1 MNFKIIKKYL
11 SIPYVWSFTTYF
23 SEGFPYSIIRS
34 VSAVFFRDM
43 KVPLESIGLTSLF
56 GLPWIIKFLWG
67 PQVDEYSTKRRWL
80 LTMQTLLV
88 AMMGIAALF
97 APLEFNVRAIA
108 VLFFIGS
115 FIAATN
121 DIAIDGYYME
131 ALDQEG
137 QAKFVGY
144 RTMAY
149 RVAWLTGNGV
159 IVTIGTTTG
168 WPLAFLAA
176 AGIFGLFLVYHLF
189 FLPEAESVDK
199 PANLLFGRLI
209 KPRTIAAMIVAILGV
224 LGIRL
229 FFKTDFYT
237 TLEAGLP
244 VLKKVTFAHW
254 VALLLFLGLV
264 MLGVFRRRIKQWLFR
279 DPDSYYGKAFIY
291 FMERDKVS
299 IILAFI
305 ILLRAGEWT
314 LAHMVSPFIVDLGI
328 KIHYGWISGLVGLP
342 ASIAGAM
349 LGGWAISRFSLKRVI
364 WPFIMAQN
372 VTNLIYMVL
381 AIHLGR
387 FLELN
392 QGAEQVVGIGAA
404 NLAFT
409 AAVHGFDQFA
419 SGLGTSVLMTYLM
432 RICHQ
437 EYKAA
442 HYAIG
447 SGLMNLTGLFAGV
460 ISGFIAGAYGYAWL
474 FGISFAAAIPAMALI
489 PYLPYLDEKKS
500 LVV

>member
-1 MNFKIIKKYL
+1 M
-11 SIPYVWSFTTYF
+11 SSPYVWSFTTYF
-23 SEGFPYSIIRS
+23 TEGFPYSIIRS

-43 KVPLESIGLTSLF
+43 KVSLESIGLTSLF

-67 PQVDEYSTKRRWL
+67 PQVDEYSSKRRWML
-80 LTMQTLLV
+80 VMQSLLV
-88 AMMGIAALF
+88 GMMLLAALF
-97 APLEFNVRAIA
+97 APLQFNVQAIA

-115 FIAATN
+115 FIAATH

-131 ALDQEG
+131 ALDTDG

-159 IVTIGTTTG
+159 VVTIGVTMG
-168 WPLAFLAA
+168 WTLAFIGAA
-176 AGIFGLFLVYHLF
+176 VLFGLFLVYHLF
-189 FLPEAESVDK
+189 FLAEVETVDK
-199 PANLLFGRLI
+199 PARLLFGGVF
-209 KPRTIAAMIVAILGV
+209 KPKTLAAFITAIMAILG
-224 LGIRL
+224 IRH
-229 FFKTDFYT
+229 FFNSDIYSG
-237 TLEAGLP
+237 LEAGFPL
-244 VLKKVTFAHW
+244 LKKVSFAHW
-254 VALLLFLGLV
+254 VALILLLGLV
-264 MLGVFRRRIKQWLFR
+264 LVGLLRRRIKEWLFR

-314 LAHMVSPFIVDLGI
+314 LANMVSPFIVDLGI
-328 KIHYGWISGLVGLP
+328 KIHYGWISSVVGLP

-349 LGGWAISRFSLKRVI
+349 LGGWAISKFSLKKVI
-364 WPFIMAQN
+364 WPFILAQN
-372 VTNLIYMVL
+372 FSNVIYMGL
-381 AIHLGR
+381 AIHLAD
-387 FLELN
+387 FLAKN
-392 QGAEQVVGIGAA
+392 QGAEEVVSIGAA
-404 NLAFT
+404 NLALT

-419 SGLGTSVLMTYLM
+419 SGLGTAVLMTYLM

-437 EYKAA
+437 EFKAA

-460 ISGFIAGAYGYAWL
+460 LSGIIAGAWGYAWL

-489 PYLPYLDEKKS
+489 PFLPYLDEKKQ
-500 LVV
+500 L